1 MPDFEAK
8 TVRKNPRPG
17 GKYVFSPKLSD
28 YDKRQKIYWPLRVD
42 PAHKP
47 PPKVHHKMTAP
58 KPRRTNNQP
67 RHKGKKPARPHSSE
81 VTPTQD
87 EEDKQKQKKKP
98 LQNSKEAE
106 APKIQKTR
114 TQNRTNPK
122 NARNK
127 TQVGEKEGSSPN
139 TKTTNKQQERVPY
152 SLKTHIP
159 TISNKYMYCEQQE
172 IQQKKKLIIILR
184 RGHFRKVPR
193 KAKKIT

>member
-1 MPDFEAK
+1 
-8 TVRKNPRPG
+8 
-17 GKYVFSPKLSD
+17 
-28 YDKRQKIYWPLRVD
+28 
-42 PAHKP
+42 
-47 PPKVHHKMTAP
+47 MTAP

-152 SLKTHIP
+152 IFQLYLTN
-159 TISNKYMYCEQQE
+159 TCTVNNKKSS
-172 IQQKKKLIIILR
+172 KKKTNNNFAQKTFSQSSPKGKENHIVVVSL
-184 RGHFRKVPR
+184 VPFQAHLGPWGEE
-193 KAKKIT
+193 KTEDEKEEEQGEG

>member
-1 MPDFEAK
+1 
-8 TVRKNPRPG
+8 
-17 GKYVFSPKLSD
+17 
-28 YDKRQKIYWPLRVD
+28 
-42 PAHKP
+42 
-47 PPKVHHKMTAP
+47 MTAP

-87 EEDKQKQKKKP
+87 EEDKKQKKNLYKTRKK
-98 LQNSKEAE
+98 QKH
-106 APKIQKTR
+106 PKYKKTR